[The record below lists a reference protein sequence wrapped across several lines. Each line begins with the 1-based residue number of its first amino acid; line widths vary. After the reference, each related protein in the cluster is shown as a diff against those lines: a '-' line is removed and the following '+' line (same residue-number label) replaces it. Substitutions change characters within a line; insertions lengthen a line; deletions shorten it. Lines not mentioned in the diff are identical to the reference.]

1 MDAPGEGGP
10 APDRPG
16 EDELIARWLAPIAG
30 EGGFGLRDDAARLS
44 PPPGQDLVLTVDA
57 LVAGVHFFADDPPEA
72 IAAKALG
79 VNLSDLAAKGAAPL
93 GALLSLALPPDWRP
107 DWLERFAA
115 GFAEAAAA
123 GACPLMG
130 GDTVKTPGPLTL
142 SVTAFGAVPAGRMVH
157 RMGVRAGDRIYVS
170 GTIGDAALGLALR
183 LDPAASWA
191 AALDEAQRA
200 HLLDRYLRPRPRL
213 ALAAALRE
221 HAHGAMDVSDGLV
234 GDLAKMMTASG
245 TAGTVD
251 LDRLPLS
258 DAARAA
264 LAADPSLIER
274 VATGGDD
281 YEILCSI
288 APDSSAPFEAAAEA
302 AGVAV
307 AAIGYVTAGV
317 PGLTVLR
324 AGAPVRFARGSFS
337 HF

>member
-1 MDAPGEGGP
+1 
-10 APDRPG
+10 
-16 EDELIARWLAPIAG
+16 
-30 EGGFGLRDDAARLS
+30 
-44 PPPGQDLVLTVDA
+44 
-57 LVAGVHFFADDPPEA
+57 
-72 IAAKALG
+72 
-79 VNLSDLAAKGAAPL
+79 
-93 GALLSLALPPDWRP
+93 
-107 DWLERFAA
+107 
-115 GFAEAAAA
+115 
-123 GACPLMG
+123 
-130 GDTVKTPGPLTL
+130 
-142 SVTAFGAVPAGRMVH
+142 
-157 RMGVRAGDRIYVS
+157 
-170 GTIGDAALGLALR
+170 
-183 LDPAASWA
+183 
-191 AALDEAQRA
+191 
-200 HLLDRYLRPRPRL
+200 
-213 ALAAALRE
+213 
-221 HAHGAMDVSDGLV
+221 MDVSDGLV

-258 DAARAA
+258 DSARAA

-288 APDSSAPFEAAAEA
+288 APGSSAPFEAAAEA